1 MNDPEDKAAVGEVH
15 GASSWCKRLCIIRPF
30 TAWSMGKKMLVMNTV
45 QNKIGQDP
53 LLQTINLDLTISKET
68 KIWHVK
74 DKRPCSVLFIQVIM
88 LQFYLKYN

>member
-1 MNDPEDKAAVGEVH
+1 
-15 GASSWCKRLCIIRPF
+15 
-30 TAWSMGKKMLVMNTV
+30 MGKKLLVMNTV

-68 KIWHVK
+68 KIWYVKIVNVK
-74 DKRPCSVLFIQVIM
+74 DKRPCSVLCIRVIM